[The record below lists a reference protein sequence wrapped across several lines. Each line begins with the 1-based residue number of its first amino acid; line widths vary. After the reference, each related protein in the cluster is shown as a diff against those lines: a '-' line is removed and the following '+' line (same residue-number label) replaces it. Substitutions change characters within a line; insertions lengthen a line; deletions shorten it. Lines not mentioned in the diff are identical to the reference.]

1 MRPVA
6 CAVERLGSGVTS
18 SSAPPEIRVAPA
30 GNPVT
35 SAEILEAAAGWGA
48 SCGRPSWTPGSF
60 VGPDSIGMARLRND
74 LERNSLYLV
83 WLDNAA
89 VATFSL
95 LESDSLFRPS
105 AGDEALYLHRF
116 AVLRSAAG
124 CGGHA
129 IAWSVEETRR
139 RARDYLRLD
148 CLAENQGI
156 RRYYERHGFAA
167 VGERVIDDVRFSL
180 CELRVTAAARSMRG
194 SG

>member
-1 MRPVA
+1 
-6 CAVERLGSGVTS
+6 VTS
-18 SSAPPEIRVAPA
+18 ASTRPEICVAPA
-30 GNPVT
+30 HDVAT
-35 SAEILEAAAGWGA
+35 SAEILEAASSWGA
-48 SCGRPSWTPGSF
+48 LSGHPSWAPGSF
-60 VGPDSIGMARLRND
+60 AGLESTGVSRLRND
-74 LERNSLYLV
+74 LERHSLYLL

-95 LESDSLFRPS
+95 LESDALFWPY

-139 RARDYLRLD
+139 RGRDYLRLD

-156 RRYYERHGFAA
+156 RRYYERHGFAR
-167 VGERVIDDVRFSL
+167 VDERVIDDVRFSL
-180 CELRVTAAARSMRG
+180 YELRVGAAAHSTRTAR
-194 SG
+194 